1 MSHFI
6 FNMFK
11 RCIQNTDDLVIEL
24 TVQDWNLTIVD
35 YDVPLSSYD
44 AYVLLWL

>member
-11 RCIQNTDDLVIEL
+11 RCILDVLIKNEKLNYAAPAFKGL
-24 TVQDWNLTIVD
+24 RFKVD
-35 YDVPLSSYD
+35 KT
-44 AYVLLWL
+44 